1 MKNLI
6 IVILLLVT
14 SVSSS
19 QQNFYIF
26 DMTDF
31 LSDMEKDWSIGN
43 GIDIYTGEFVGAYFE
58 VTVENGMNMNG
69 YNLEIMNSTIRVY
82 GDSINS
88 GQVTKRFESSNLYFA
103 PLLSTVEEQYKPLE
117 IKMFPNPASDFVIF
131 MGDYVDRL
139 VIYDINKRLVKREQ
153 PKSKN
158 FRINTNTMSSGIY
171 IVQIF
176 SNNNK
181 GIFKKLI
188 IKQWNKQTGTHN

>member
-1 MKNLI
+1 MKKI
-6 IVILLLVT
+6 IISLLLFI
-14 SVSSS
+14 SLFANA
-19 QQNFYIF
+19 QQDFYIF

-31 LSDMEKDWSIGN
+31 LSNMEKDWSIGN

-69 YNLEIMNSTIRVY
+69 HNLEIMNSTIRVY

-88 GQVTKRFESSNLYFA
+88 GQVTKRFPTSNLYFA
-103 PLLSTVEEQYKPLE
+103 PLLSTVEEEYKPLE
-117 IKMFPNPASDFVIF
+117 IKMFPNPATDNVIF
-131 MGDYVDRL
+131 MGDFVERL
-139 VIYDINKRLVKREQ
+139 LIYDINKKLIKREK
-153 PKSKN
+153 PKAKN
-158 FRINTNTMSSGIY
+158 FSVNVSNMQSGLY

-188 IKQWNKQTGTHN
+188 IK

>member
-1 MKNLI
+1 MKKI
-6 IVILLLVT
+6 ILSLLLFT
-14 SVSSS
+14 SLFANA
-19 QQNFYIF
+19 QQDFYIF

-31 LSDMEKDWSIGN
+31 LSDMQKPWSIGN
-43 GIDIYTGEFVGAYFE
+43 GIDLFTGEFVGAYFE

-88 GQVTKRFESSNLYFA
+88 GQVTKRFPLSNLYFA
-103 PLLSTVEEQYKPLE
+103 PLLSTVEEKYKPLD
-117 IKMFPNPASDFVIF
+117 IKMLPNPANDFVVF
-131 MGDYVDRL
+131 MGDYVERL
-139 VIYDINKRLVKREQ
+139 VIYDINKRLIKREK
-153 PKSKN
+153 PKAKN
-158 FRINTNTMSSGIY
+158 FRINTSTISSGLY

-188 IKQWNKQTGTHN
+188 IK